1 VKVLERWLH
10 RWRHIWSR
18 RIAERELEDEM
29 RFHLEMEAR
38 DRLSAG
44 LNASEARR
52 LARVDF
58 GGVDRYSE
66 QVRDARGLRWLTDMR
81 SDVRIALRALRRHPG
96 FAAIVVAILA
106 VAIGANT
113 AVFGIVDRVLLRSLP
128 YPDDVSLTML
138 WQGTRGGQ
146 QWVSAPDARDWSERL
161 RTFEGVA
168 AFTPERLNIAGRL
181 GAETVTS
188 AAVDGAFFDV
198 LGVPPARG
206 RVIGEVEAQPGSAPL
221 LVLSD
226 ALWRRRFSADPDI
239 VGNTVS
245 LEGSPATVI
254 GIMPPDFAFP
264 AGAEIWTPL
273 RAFSQDWHARRG
285 IDWLQVIGR
294 VRPGVGEAA
303 VASDLETVSSQLADA
318 YAETNGED
326 RIEAVPLREQL
337 YGDLRLP
344 ALVLMASVGFILLM
358 SCAAVAGLLL
368 ARATTR
374 GPETAL
380 RLALGSGRNRI
391 TRALLTESAVIAAA
405 GGILGVPVAN
415 IIGRL
420 LLELAPIP
428 ETITPGPVLD
438 PRILAFAVAI
448 TLTTTILFGLAP
460 AFLGSR
466 SSLQKTLRSSSG
478 ANGASSLLLRRGLVI
493 GQIAI
498 AVILV
503 TGGLLFGRSLN
514 RLLTQETGFNVDG
527 ITTARIALTEANY
540 PDDADRTAFFDA
552 LLALVSAHPGVDAA
566 AVANSL
572 PLAGSGITFSFE
584 VENSPPVSEQDAP
597 LAGLRVV
604 SSSYFRAMGIPVL
617 AGRDFDSRETQ
628 NSNLSVIVDSTL
640 AQHYIAD
647 RNPLGTQIRIAGA
660 WRTIVGTVGAV
671 RHSSLD
677 AASVPTVYLPV
688 TQRTAGSAFVVVRGS
703 RTTLDPSLIADAVRT
718 LDPEQ
723 PVFALRPMRD
733 YVKTAAAEPRF
744 LAFIIGAFAL
754 AALIIAALGV
764 YGIVAFNVTRRS
776 REFGIRL
783 AVGARPGAILREAL
797 NDGIVLLVIGLP
809 IGAIGAFALA
819 RFLEGV
825 LFGVRSDDPA
835 TFVAVVL
842 LLAIVI
848 LAASWLPSRRAAH
861 LDPIRVLRSE

>member
-1 VKVLERWLH
+1 MLERWLH
-10 RWRHIWSR
+10 RWRHVWSR
-18 RIAERELEDEM
+18 RAAERELEDEV

-38 DRLSAG
+38 DRLAAG
-44 LNASEARR
+44 LNAAEARR
-52 LARVDF
+52 MARVAF

-66 QVRDARGLRWLTDMR
+66 QVRDARGLRWLTDVQ
-81 SDVRIALRALRRHPG
+81 SDVRIALRGLRRHPG
-96 FAAIVVAILA
+96 FAAVVVAILSM
-106 VAIGANT
+106 AIGANT

-128 YPDDVSLTML
+128 YPDDVSLTVL

-146 QWVSAPDARDWSERL
+146 QWVSAPDARDWAERL
-161 RTFEGVA
+161 RTFAGVS

-226 ALWRRRFSADPDI
+226 ALWRRRFGADPNI

-245 LEGSPATVI
+245 VEGSPATVI
-254 GIMPPDFAFP
+254 GIMPPHFAFP

-273 RAFSQDWHARRG
+273 RAFSQDWHVRRG

-294 VRPGVGEAA
+294 VRPRVAGVA
-303 VASDLETVSSQLADA
+303 VASDLATISLQLANA
-318 YAETNGED
+318 YPETNGQD

-344 ALVLMASVGFILLM
+344 ALVLMASVAFVLLM
-358 SCAAVAGLLL
+358 SCAAVAGLLV

-374 GPETAL
+374 GQETAL
-380 RLALGSGRNRI
+380 RLALGSSRNRI
-391 TRALLTESAVIAAA
+391 TRALLTESGVIAAA
-405 GGILGVPVAN
+405 GGLLGILVAN

-438 PRILAFAVAI
+438 LRILAFAAAI

-466 SSLQKTLRSSSG
+466 SSLQKTLRSSSA
-478 ANGASSLLLRRGLVI
+478 ANGASSLFLRRGLVI

-514 RLLTQETGFNVDG
+514 RLLTQEKGFDVDR

-540 PDDADRTAFFDA
+540 PVDADRIAFHDA
-552 LLALVSAHPGVDAA
+552 LLEQVAAQPGVEAA

-584 VENSPPVSEQDAP
+584 VENAPPVSEQDAP

-604 SSSYFRAMGIPVL
+604 SSSYFRTMGIPVL

-628 NSNLSVIVDSTL
+628 NSNLAVIVDSTL
-640 AQHYIAD
+640 VENYISD
-647 RNPLGTQIRIAGA
+647 RNPLGTQVRIAGA
-660 WRTIVGTVGAV
+660 WRTIVGVVGAV

-677 AASVPTVYLPV
+677 AASVPTVYLPII
-688 TQRTAGSAFVVVRGS
+688 QRTAGSVFVVVRGS
-703 RTTLDPSLIADAVRT
+703 RVTPDASLIADAVRR

-733 YVKTAAAEPRF
+733 YINTAAAEPRF
-744 LAFIIGAFAL
+744 LAFIIGAFGL
-754 AALIIAALGV
+754 AALVIAALGV

-797 NDGIVLLVIGLP
+797 NDGILLLVIGLP

-835 TFVAVVL
+835 TFVAVVV

-861 LDPIRVLRSE
+861 LDPMCVLRSE